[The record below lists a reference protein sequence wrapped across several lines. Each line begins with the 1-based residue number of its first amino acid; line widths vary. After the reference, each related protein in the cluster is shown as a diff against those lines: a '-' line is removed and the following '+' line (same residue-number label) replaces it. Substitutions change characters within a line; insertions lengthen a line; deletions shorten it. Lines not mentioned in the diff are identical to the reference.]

1 MKTEISELTA
11 LSQGLCVLQT
21 TSGAGLVDYSVDT
34 TERRLAMTAAEADG
48 NAPITVWFELD
59 GISECTVGQP
69 AQFVVK
75 RENYFVP
82 LLSGTVTSI
91 HPYLL
96 VIDANT
102 GSLHTISAGEV
113 VDLHRLVAEVDDS
126 RTEVD
131 ITGGQARAVLVPLSQ
146 RKTTQEMAGLMTSPP
161 RIRARWSGSNVS
173 RCRPATIV
181 IAESSPEVLRCEC
194 GESASGPSLFDPVF
208 FAEPPH
214 DFLYSS
220 AAEDNLHEVI

>member
-82 LLSGTVTSI
+82 LLSGPVTSI

-96 VIDANT
+96 VIDANA
-102 GSLHTISAGEV
+102 GPCIRSAP
-113 VDLHRLVAEVDDS
+113 
-126 RTEVD
+126 
-131 ITGGQARAVLVPLSQ
+131 ARSWICV
-146 RKTTQEMAGLMTSPP
+146 GL
-161 RIRARWSGSNVS
+161 
-173 RCRPATIV
+173 
-181 IAESSPEVLRCEC
+181 
-194 GESASGPSLFDPVF
+194 
-208 FAEPPH
+208 
-214 DFLYSS
+214 
-220 AAEDNLHEVI
+220 